1 MPKGTHAYLYY
12 RLICRERTLLEISSK
27 EQLQSVMLSSFS
39 WMQIKA
45 KLTVSGTLFKT
56 KNINTTNVP
65 VCQPFTQVL
74 VFLTDC
80 CCPQKPLRQRPP
92 VGVPGGAP
100 APRETT
106 STEGDIEEEEED
118 VTEKAEGKDEIDES
132 TVRQRKTGSGE
143 TEEET

>member
-1 MPKGTHAYLYY
+1 M
-12 RLICRERTLLEISSK
+12 LEICSK

-106 STEGDIEEEEED
+106 STEGDIEEEEEEED